1 MDIKVLGTGCAKCKA
16 VEKEVKEILAEMGIE
31 ANVEDV
37 RDMAKIM
44 QYKVMM
50 TPGLVIDGKVVCSGR
65 VPSKK
70 AYEQRWQTSIQSMH
84 DNSAHDSV
92 SCRLC
97 WR

>member
-16 VEKEVKEILAEMGIE
+16 VEKEVKEVLAEMGIE

-70 AYEQRWQTSIQSMH
+70 DIRKYIEEAGQS
-84 DNSAHDSV
+84 
-92 SCRLC
+92 
-97 WR
+97 